1 ALCSIVP
8 FLKPFEV
15 VALADHFTE
24 RKLEVRWPRVVNY
37 VWFCQAVDK
46 VFGPSRLEKSPMQK
60 VPLPGEGLRSA
71 GGYFRP
77 KSRAGDKDRLN
88 VILNKVA
95 SLCHT
100 RGVELSSC
108 LRVKSKAECP
118 RGTGKVPA
126 CVLLQRFPFMSDFN
140 SEDMDILV
148 RRYTDAH
155 DGFVRTQALERDVLH
170 IIQDRGAED
179 AALGIHSDPDEDDA
193 AEEAL
198 PAGNSGLSLALSP
211 PPSRSTR
218 TAPTDAPHERNKNA
232 KVSSPSSSSS
242 SRRARPQTAPLRAPV
257 SVSSQEVLSKIVA
270 IMRKR
275 SLRLRERF
283 IDFDRFRK
291 GVVAQ
296 SQMRTVLA
304 ILGLDL
310 QRAELEALDK
320 AYDSVGP
327 GDAAT
332 DPRTFFRYGDF
343 CADIARM
350 EVAVASK
357 TDGPRRFSKFSA
369 NSPLASLLN
378 MIKAKARSRRLE
390 LFTAFA
396 ERNRGGIRFRVRRST
411 MLRIMHA
418 LGFLLK
424 DIEVDRLCEA
434 FSASPVGDEAGF
446 DYYRFCK
453 VVDPFMAAHAPDW
466 QKEKTKTAKPREA
479 RTTTMYFNFSN
490 EVVPHP
496 KLSRPASAPHFRH

>member
-1 ALCSIVP
+1 
-8 FLKPFEV
+8 
-15 VALADHFTE
+15 
-24 RKLEVRWPRVVNY
+24 
-37 VWFCQAVDK
+37 
-46 VFGPSRLEKSPMQK
+46 
-60 VPLPGEGLRSA
+60 
-71 GGYFRP
+71 
-77 KSRAGDKDRLN
+77 
-88 VILNKVA
+88 
-95 SLCHT
+95 
-100 RGVELSSC
+100 
-108 LRVKSKAECP
+108 
-118 RGTGKVPA
+118 
-126 CVLLQRFPFMSDFN
+126 
-140 SEDMDILV
+140 
-148 RRYTDAH
+148 
-155 DGFVRTQALERDVLH
+155 
-170 IIQDRGAED
+170 
-179 AALGIHSDPDEDDA
+179 
-193 AEEAL
+193 
-198 PAGNSGLSLALSP
+198 
-211 PPSRSTR
+211 
-218 TAPTDAPHERNKNA
+218 
-232 KVSSPSSSSS
+232 
-242 SRRARPQTAPLRAPV
+242 
-257 SVSSQEVLSKIVA
+257 
-270 IMRKR
+270 
-275 SLRLRERF
+275 
-283 IDFDRFRK
+283 
-291 GVVAQ
+291 
-296 SQMRTVLA
+296 MRTVLA

-357 TDGPRRFSKFSA
+357 TDGPQRFSKFSA

-424 DIEVDRLCEA
+424 ETWEA
-434 FSASPVGDEAGF
+434 
-446 DYYRFCK
+446 